1 METKDYVKIFRL
13 DQENFQLFNREE
25 FMNKMGEDLLEVC
38 QRQQKINPATGHI
51 YYSDFKKVVKH
62 FEDKFNEI
70 SRQSIRP
77 LSQNLWKTFFAI
89 QVVPLRKLWY
99 PETQKRIE
107 EMKNNSS
114 EQDKKSSRGKKGH
127 YGKGNR

>member
-13 DQENFQLFNREE
+13 DQENFQFNRGE

-77 LSQNLWKTFFAI
+77 LSQNLWKAFFAT

-114 EQDKKSSRGKKGH
+114 EQDKKSSRGEKGN

>member
-13 DQENFQLFNREE
+13 DQENFQFNRGE

-38 QRQQKINPATGHI
+38 QRQQKINPSTGHI
-51 YYSDFKKVVKH
+51 YYSDFKKVVKY

-77 LSQNLWKTFFAI
+77 LSQNLWKAFFAT
-89 QVVPLRKLWY
+89 QVVPIRKTWY
-99 PETQKRIE
+99 PEIQKMIE
-107 EMKNNSS
+107 EMKDNPSK
-114 EQDKKSSRGKKGH
+114 QDKKSSRGKKGN

>member
-13 DQENFQLFNREE
+13 DQENFQFNRGE

-38 QRQQKINPATGHI
+38 QRQQKINPVTGHI

-77 LSQNLWKTFFAI
+77 LSQNLWKAFFVT

-114 EQDKKSSRGKKGH
+114 EQDKKSSRGKKGN

>member
-13 DQENFQLFNREE
+13 DQENFKFNRRE

-38 QRQQKINPATGHI
+38 QKQQKINPATGHI
-51 YYSDFKKVVKH
+51 SYSDFKKVVKH

-77 LSQNLWKTFFAI
+77 LSQNLWKAFFVT

-107 EMKNNSS
+107 EMRNNSS
-114 EQDKKSSRGKKGH
+114 EQDKKSLRGKKGND
-127 YGKGNR
+127 GKGNR

>member
-1 METKDYVKIFRL
+1 MGVR
-13 DQENFQLFNREE
+13 
-25 FMNKMGEDLLEVC
+25 NKFKKEMGEDLLEVC

-51 YYSDFKKVVKH
+51 YYSDFKKIVKY
-62 FEDKFNEI
+62 FEDKYNEI

-77 LSQNLWKTFFAI
+77 LSQNLWKAFFAT

-114 EQDKKSSRGKKGH
+114 EQDKKSSRGKKGN